1 MRDRP
6 TGRCPAARP
15 FGHTAGVTKRLRLL
29 STAATVLIGL
39 GLTACGEDAAD
50 RDGGAWADGRSKA
63 PATSAAAPTEAPGA
77 AESGPR
83 KARPTESPS
92 TPPFTMPTKAAGT
105 PSARKV
111 VDAFKAAGL
120 AVPNIR
126 DRSKDCGPDGVG
138 IGCAQLLATDAVS
151 VYVFPDEASATNQT
165 EIWGTDA
172 YRKGAVV
179 LNYLGTKT
187 SATERKRYDAVLAK
201 LA

>member
-1 MRDRP
+1 M
-6 TGRCPAARP
+6 TN
-15 FGHTAGVTKRLRLL
+15 RLRLL
-29 STAATVLIGL
+29 STAAIVLIAL
-39 GLTACGEDAAD
+39 ALTACGEDSAKQ
-50 RDGGAWADGRSKA
+50 DGGAWADGRSTA
-63 PATSAAAPTEAPGA
+63 PATSVAAPTEAPAGVEA
-77 AESGPR
+77 G
-83 KARPTESPS
+83 RPKESPS

-120 AVPNIR
+120 AVPNVR
-126 DRSKDCGPDGVG
+126 DRSRECGPDGVG
-138 IGCAQLLATDAVS
+138 VGCAELVATDAVS

-165 EIWGTDA
+165 EVWGIDA

-187 SATERKRYDAVLAK
+187 SATERKRYDGVLAK

>member
-1 MRDRP
+1 M
-6 TGRCPAARP
+6 TN
-15 FGHTAGVTKRLRLL
+15 RLRLL
-29 STAATVLIGL
+29 STAATVLIAL
-39 GLTACGEDAAD
+39 GLTACGEDSAD
-50 RDGGAWADGRSKA
+50 QDGGTWADGRSPA
-63 PATSAAAPTEAPGA
+63 PATSAAAPTEAPGGA
-77 AESGPR
+77 AAARPTG
-83 KARPTESPS
+83 RPTESAS

-105 PSARKV
+105 PSARSV

-126 DRSKDCGPDGVG
+126 DRSRECGPDGVG
-138 IGCAQLLATDAVS
+138 IGCAQLVATDAVS
-151 VYVFPDEASATNQT
+151 VYVFPDEATASNQT
-165 EIWGTDA
+165 EIWGNDA